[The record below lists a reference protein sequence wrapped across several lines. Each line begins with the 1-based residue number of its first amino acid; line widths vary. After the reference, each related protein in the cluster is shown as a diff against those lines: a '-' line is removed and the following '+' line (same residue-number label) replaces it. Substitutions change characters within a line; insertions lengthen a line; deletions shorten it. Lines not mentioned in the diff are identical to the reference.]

1 MWGRRTGTL
10 LRVSGL
16 WPTGVLRRRPLNC
29 NAASLAGSN
38 SLRCWNCG
46 GLEGPLRG
54 DRFFCPQ
61 CRALQPPDPT
71 QDYFSLMDWYG
82 RRFRKR
88 AWACEKG
95 GPVRLEEKAGPVTL
109 GGRSPREQG
118 LGECNRSF
126 RVDTAKLQH
135 RYQQLQRL
143 VHPDFF
149 SQKSQTEKD
158 FSEKHSTLV
167 NDAYKTLLAPLSRG
181 LYLVSVS
188 VHCRKK
194 HKREEEDDDC
204 PVRKKRLTEAGLC
217 AGPNDWILCAHQDIE
232 GHGVNPCTSGLSAPG
247 MLDVICE
254 EMDQTTGEPQCEV
267 ARRRLQ
273 EIEDRIIDEDEEV
286 EADRNVNHLPS
297 LVLSDTMKTGLKR
310 EFDEVFTKK
319 MIESM

>member
-71 QDYFSLMDWYG
+71 QDYFSLMD
-82 RRFRKR
+82 
-88 AWACEKG
+88 
-95 GPVRLEEKAGPVTL
+95 
-109 GGRSPREQG
+109 
-118 LGECNRSF
+118 CNRSF

-149 SQKSQTEKD
+149 SQKSQVTYWPPLIIPKHLCTLGGWRWPCGHVTELTTS
-158 FSEKHSTLV
+158 FTLGPSV
-167 NDAYKTLLAPLSRG
+167 PSQPVLDLSCTQSF
-181 LYLVSVS
+181 YL
-188 VHCRKK
+188 
-194 HKREEEDDDC
+194 
-204 PVRKKRLTEAGLC
+204 
-217 AGPNDWILCAHQDIE
+217 
-232 GHGVNPCTSGLSAPG
+232 TS
-247 MLDVICE
+247 
-254 EMDQTTGEPQCEV
+254 QQ
-267 ARRRLQ
+267 
-273 EIEDRIIDEDEEV
+273 
-286 EADRNVNHLPS
+286 N
-297 LVLSDTMKTGLKR
+297 
-310 EFDEVFTKK
+310 
-319 MIESM
+319 